1 MDIFYDVAIFNGQGV
16 NTCRFSLGAV
26 RSLLL
31 NAPSD
36 FELDGIAVNALYHIA
51 HEPIGDVTVLEIGTF
66 FTVLCHLWP
75 GFHTL
80 NNPGLTLTVSFEM
93 PRQM

>member
-1 MDIFYDVAIFNGQGV
+1 MDISYDVAIFNGQGV

-36 FELDGIAVNALYHIA
+36 FELDGIAVNALSHIT

-66 FTVLCHLWP
+66 FTVLCQLWT
-75 GFHTL
+75 GLQTS